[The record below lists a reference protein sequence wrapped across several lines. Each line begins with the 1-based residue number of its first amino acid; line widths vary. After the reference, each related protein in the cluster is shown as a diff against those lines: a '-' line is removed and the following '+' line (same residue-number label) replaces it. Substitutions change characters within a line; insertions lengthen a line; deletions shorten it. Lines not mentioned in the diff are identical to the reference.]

1 MVNMHMDFAYPA
13 HFESEPDGRY
23 TVTFPD
29 LPDAITQ
36 GEDRDDAFEMAAD
49 CLAETI
55 GARIADRDDIPFPSP
70 LKRGQVRVAVPVY
83 VAVKAA
89 LYVAMRQEG
98 VSMNELARTL
108 EGQHLQVRRLLD
120 PGRASS
126 MKRLD
131 QAFSA
136 IGRRVCVSLEAQP
149 SKSPAT

>member
-1 MVNMHMDFAYPA
+1 MDFAYPA
-13 HFESEPDGRY
+13 RLESEPDGRY

-36 GEDRDDAFEMAAD
+36 GEDRDDAIEMAAD

-55 GARIADRDDIPFPSP
+55 GARIAERDDIPVPSP
-70 LKRGQVRVAVPVY
+70 LKRGQVRIAVPVY

-89 LYVAMRQEG
+89 LYVAMKQEG

-108 EGQHLQVRRLLD
+108 EGQHVQVCRLLD

-126 MKRLD
+126 MKRID
-131 QAFSA
+131 QALSA
-136 IGRRVCVSLEAQP
+136 IGRKVCVSLE
-149 SKSPAT
+149 T

>member
-1 MVNMHMDFAYPA
+1 MDFAYPA
-13 HFESEPDGRY
+13 RLASEPDGRY

-36 GEDRDDAFEMAAD
+36 GEDRGDAIEMAAD

-55 GARIADRDDIPFPSP
+55 GARIADRADIPEPSSLEP
-70 LKRGQVRVAVPVY
+70 GDVRVVVPVH

-89 LYVAMRQEG
+89 LYVAMKQEG
-98 VSMNELARTL
+98 VSMSELARVL

-126 MKRLD
+126 MKRID
-131 QAFSA
+131 QALSA
-136 IGRRVCVSLEAQP
+136 IGRHVCVSLEA
-149 SKSPAT
+149 